1 MNLLFGFEHA
11 QDQRPFLNFSPG
23 CSDLYLASQKI
34 LPRFGCKLAMS
45 VHFGEGN
52 SDQIKLMMI
61 PGDYFKAQTIRWC
74 WAGALQEIENWNVH
88 PQDWPRSYTS
98 CNRIDDL
105 QSQRW
110 EVRPLGIFVFFH
122 GLCRR
127 WIFDDLFEQIFDGFW
142 GFCWCFIDVVWFVFW
157 CILTDFVVA
166 MYLEYIEF
174 ASGLVRVATECT
186 ATWCLT
192 VSNLLN
198 LSSTHFW
205 NILKPILRSK
215 EHSLVLVSSTDHR
228 LFFWVLILPETSH
241 FLLSRLDPKFFLS
254 RLDPLF
260 SAFRWELLVQWV
272 AVFQPRPCALLPR
285 SLWWAGP
292 NARGGSLRPEKA
304 E

>member
-1 MNLLFGFEHA
+1 MDFWWSFWT
-11 QDQRPFLNFSPG
+11 NFWW
-23 CSDLYLASQKI
+23 I
-34 LPRFGCKLAMS
+34 LR
-45 VHFGEGN
+45 
-52 SDQIKLMMI
+52 
-61 PGDYFKAQTIRWC
+61 
-74 WAGALQEIENWNVH
+74 
-88 PQDWPRSYTS
+88 
-98 CNRIDDL
+98 
-105 QSQRW
+105 
-110 EVRPLGIFVFFH
+110 
-122 GLCRR
+122 
-127 WIFDDLFEQIFDGFW
+127 
-142 GFCWCFIDVVWFVFW
+142 FCWCFIDVVWFVFW

-198 LSSTHFW
+198 LSSTRFW

-254 RLDPLF
+254 RLDQLF

-292 NARGGSLRPEKA
+292 NARGGSLHPEKA